1 MENHI
6 QRSLTSLIS
15 QYLFKKKAIIIYGS
29 RQTGKTT
36 LVNTLVSNFKNET
49 LVLNGDDADIR
60 TLLIDSNS
68 SKLKPIIGNYK
79 ILVIDEA
86 QRIENIGL
94 VLKIIHD
101 NFKDV
106 QLIATGS
113 SSFEIA
119 NKINEPMTGR
129 KFEFQLYPISF
140 EEMVNK
146 NGYLEE
152 RRQLEHRMIFGYYPD
167 IVTSVGLELKLIKSL
182 SNSYLYKD
190 LLNIDTIRKPILFE
204 KILKA
209 LALQIGNEVSYF
221 ELSQLYLLEKNY
233 IIFRLPGFNKNVR
246 NEIKNGRKIYF
257 YDLGIRNAIIDDFS
271 PIQNR
276 VDKGAI
282 WENFIITER
291 KKFLNNRD
299 IERNMYFWRTT
310 QQQEIDLL
318 EENEQVI
325 DAYEFKFN
333 SKKTPLISKTFSRA
347 YPNHTYKVISPEN
360 IQDFIF

>member
-1 MENHI
+1 MENYI
-6 QRSLTSLIS
+6 QRSLTNLIS

-36 LVNTLVSNFKNET
+36 LVNTLISKFKNET
-49 LVLNGDDADIR
+49 LILNGDDADIR
-60 TLLIDSNS
+60 ALLIDANS

-101 NFKDV
+101 NFIGV

-119 NKINEPMTGR
+119 NKINESMTGR

-182 SNSYLYKD
+182 ANSYLYKY
-190 LLNIDTIRKPILFE
+190 LLNIDTIRKPVLLE

-221 ELSQLYLLEKNY
+221 ELSQLLNSDKVTIEKYIDLLEKNY
-233 IIFRLPGFNKNVR
+233 IIFRLPGFNINVR
-246 NEIKNGRKIYF
+246 NEIKKGKKIYF
-257 YDLGIRNAIIDDFS
+257 YDLGVRNAIIDNFS

-282 WENFIITER
+282 WENFMIAER
-291 KKFLNNRD
+291 KKYLNNRD
-299 IERNMYFWRTT
+299 INRNMYFWRTT

-318 EENEQVI
+318 EENGQVI

-333 SKKTPLISKTFSRA
+333 SKKSPVVSKTFTRA
-347 YPNHTYKVISPEN
+347 YPNHT
-360 IQDFIF
+360 

>member
-1 MENHI
+1 MENYI
-6 QRSLTSLIS
+6 QRSLTNLIS

-36 LVNTLVSNFKNET
+36 LVNTLISKFKNET
-49 LVLNGDDADIR
+49 LILNGDDADIR
-60 TLLIDSNS
+60 ALLIDANS

-101 NFKDV
+101 NFIGV

-119 NKINEPMTGR
+119 NKINESMTGR

-182 SNSYLYKD
+182 ANSYLYKD
-190 LLNIDTIRKPILFE
+190 LLNIDTIRKPVLLE

-221 ELSQLYLLEKNY
+221 ELSQLLNSDKVTIEKYIDLLEKNY

-246 NEIKNGRKIYF
+246 NEIKKGKKIYF
-257 YDLGIRNAIIDDFS
+257 YDLGVRNAIIDNFS

-282 WENFIITER
+282 WENFMIAER
-291 KKFLNNRD
+291 KKYLNNRD
-299 IERNMYFWRTT
+299 INRNMYFWRTT

-318 EENEQVI
+318 EENGQVI

-333 SKKTPLISKTFSRA
+333 SKKSPVVSKTFTRA
-347 YPNHTYKVISPEN
+347 YPNHT
-360 IQDFIF
+360 

>member
-1 MENHI
+1 MENYI
-6 QRSLTSLIS
+6 QRSLTNLIS
-15 QYLFKKKAIIIYGS
+15 QYLFKKKTIIIYGS

-36 LVNTLVSNFKNET
+36 LVNALISKFKNET
-49 LVLNGDDADIR
+49 LILNGDDADIR
-60 TLLIDSNS
+60 ALLIDANS

-101 NFKDV
+101 NFIGV

-119 NKINEPMTGR
+119 NKINESMTGR

-182 SNSYLYKD
+182 ANSYLYKD
-190 LLNIDTIRKPILFE
+190 LLNIDTIRKPVLLE

-221 ELSQLYLLEKNY
+221 ELSQLLNSDKVTIEKYIDLLEKNY
-233 IIFRLPGFNKNVR
+233 IIFRLPGFNINVR
-246 NEIKNGRKIYF
+246 NEIKKGKKIYF
-257 YDLGIRNAIIDDFS
+257 YDLGVRNAIIDNFS

-282 WENFIITER
+282 WENFMIAER
-291 KKFLNNRD
+291 KKYLNNRD
-299 IERNMYFWRTT
+299 INRNMYFWRTT

-318 EENEQVI
+318 EENGQVI

-333 SKKTPLISKTFSRA
+333 SKKSPVVSKTFTRA
-347 YPNHTYKVISPEN
+347 YPNHT
-360 IQDFIF
+360 